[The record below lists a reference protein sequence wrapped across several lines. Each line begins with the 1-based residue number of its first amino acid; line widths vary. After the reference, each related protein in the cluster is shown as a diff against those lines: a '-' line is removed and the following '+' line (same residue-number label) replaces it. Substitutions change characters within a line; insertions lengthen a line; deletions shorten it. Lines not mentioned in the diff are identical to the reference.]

1 MLIIKRMTAISDEF
15 DYIDDRVLI
24 GEDVLLRV
32 TRTGF
37 SLGYLPSS
45 GSEWRRFQ
53 STSDLTLLAL
63 DGSHSAVFAAYQDEV
78 CIGCAA
84 VRVSSSGWARLVDLR
99 IDAAHRRMGA
109 GTMLVDACQRFAQS
123 HGMSGVSIATPDT
136 NTVICQFCEKLGFQL
151 GGVDRLALAMT
162 ESERRKPMLRRAG
175 LLTFYRTNE
184 KG

>member
-1 MLIIKRMTAISDEF
+1 MLMIKRMTNPSDELN
-15 DYIDDRVLI
+15 YIDDRVLI

-53 STSDLTLLAL
+53 STSDLNQLMN
-63 DGSHSAVFAAYQDEV
+63 DSNHSAVFAAYDDDA

-84 VRVSSSGWARLVDLR
+84 VRVSSSGWGRLVDLR
-99 IDAAHRRMGA
+99 VDASHRRMGA
-109 GTMLVDACQRFAQS
+109 GSLLVDACQRFAQS
-123 HGMSGVSIATPDT
+123 HGMSGVSIATPDA

-151 GGVDRLALAMT
+151 GGVDRFALAMT